1 MFQLPEMILFDYGQT
16 LIDETDY
23 DTIRGNHAVLQRAV
37 SNPRQINA
45 SQLQKLADELSKD
58 MTELFGPEKEPS
70 PEGSFPVLPL
80 TGICMSIW
88 ISSWTF
94 PGMKWS
100 VFSGIMQ
107 RRDIRQPV

>member
-45 SQLQKLADELSKD
+45 LQLQKLADELSED
-58 MTELFGPEKEPS
+58 MTELFRAGKKN
-70 PEGSFPVLPL
+70 LPRR
-80 TGICMSIW
+80 G
-88 ISSWTF
+88 
-94 PGMKWS
+94 
-100 VFSGIMQ
+100 VFLCFL
-107 RRDIRQPV
+107 

>member
-45 SQLQKLADELSKD
+45 LQLQKPVSYTHLSAR
-58 MTELFGPEKEPS
+58 GGVCRP
-70 PEGSFPVLPL
+70 GSAYPVLL
-80 TGICMSIW
+80 
-88 ISSWTF
+88 
-94 PGMKWS
+94 
-100 VFSGIMQ
+100 
-107 RRDIRQPV
+107 RQAE

>member
-23 DTIRGNHAVLQRAV
+23 DAIRGNHAVLQRAV

-58 MTELFGPEKEPS
+58 MTELFGPEKRAFPEGEFSSVSFNRYLYEFLSIDGQDTEIDLLLYLPS
-70 PEGSFPVLPL
+70 P
-80 TGICMSIW
+80 
-88 ISSWTF
+88 
-94 PGMKWS
+94 K
-100 VFSGIMQ
+100 
-107 RRDIRQPV
+107 